1 MNYDYWN
8 TFYSKKTYKNTPS
21 TFAEL
26 CMNYINPT
34 DTLID
39 VGCGRGRDTL
49 FFKKNVTETI
59 SIDSSA
65 TIINNLRNE
74 YNSKFL
80 TMDIQSLPYTNFKKI
95 NVVYCRFLL
104 HAISEENEDLL
115 LNWVYGVLDNGGRI
129 MIETRTEEDMKL
141 EKHYDN
147 HERRYVN
154 INTLRNKLNNLNFNI
169 LYENQ
174 GIDLSPYLDENPY
187 LVRFIAEK

>member
-39 VGCGRGRDTL
+39 MGCGGGRDTVY
-49 FFKKNVTETI
+49 FQKNSIDTI

-65 TIINNLRNE
+65 TAINNLRHRFD
-74 YNSKFL
+74 YNFL
-80 TMDIQSLPYTNFKKI
+80 TMDIQSLPYTTFKKVD
-95 NVVYCRFLL
+95 VVYCRFLL
-104 HAISEENEDLL
+104 HAISEENENLL
-115 LNWVYGVLDNGGRI
+115 LNWAYNVLNSKGRI
-129 MIETRTEEDMKL
+129 MIETRTEEDKKL

-147 HERRYVN
+147 HERRYIN
-154 INTLRNKLNNLNFNI
+154 ISNLRNKLNNLNFNI
-169 LYENQ
+169 LYEKE
-174 GIDLSPYLDENPY
+174 GVGLSPYIDENPY
-187 LVRFIAEK
+187 LVRFISEK